1 MQHFSNENH
10 RVIIELESCPQLLFA
25 YMKGIM
31 NALNSTVGGSLQ
43 WVPDVNFRDLLHRS
57 KLEITKEMV
66 ELYVKVE

>member
-1 MQHFSNENH
+1 
-10 RVIIELESCPQLLFA
+10 
-25 YMKGIM
+25 M

-57 KLEITKEMV
+57 KLEITDEMV